1 MGNGISS
8 WLSSNYPILII
19 AVAIMGIIIYSLIRQ
34 YRAKKPLPAQK
45 GEQPRQ
51 ATQESPKSKPKQPAP
66 TPQPAPAKTG
76 FGVGIFNGAP
86 VAISKMSG
94 KVNGWVIEPMKYK
107 DYAQCND
114 EVGKLALLL
123 AAKLRD
129 YENLRSLMAAS
140 KEARDILVKANVE
153 ELDPIIQKL
162 QSAIERVEETETS
175 KGEKA

>member
-34 YRAKKPLPAQK
+34 YRAKRTMTTQK

-66 TPQPAPAKTG
+66 VPQPAPAKTG
-76 FGVGIFNGAP
+76 FGVGIFNGMP
-86 VAISKMSG
+86 VAISKESE
-94 KVNGWVIEPMKYK
+94 KANGWSIQPMKYK

-114 EVGKLALLL
+114 EVGKLAVLL
-123 AAKLRD
+123 ATKLRD
-129 YENLRSLMAAS
+129 YENLRSLMTAS
-140 KEARDILVKANVE
+140 KEAHSILVKANVE
-153 ELDPIIQKL
+153 ELAPIINKL
-162 QSAIERVEETETS
+162 QAAIERVEESEPT
-175 KGEKA
+175 KGEKV

>member
-19 AVAIMGIIIYSLIRQ
+19 AVAIMGIIIYSIIRQ
-34 YRAKKPLPAQK
+34 YRAKKATTVSR

-51 ATQESPKSKPKQPAP
+51 VQPASVKAKSAPAP
-66 TPQPAPAKTG
+66 TPQPAPTKTG
-76 FGVGIFNGAP
+76 FGVGIFNGMP
-86 VAISKMSG
+86 VAISKESG
-94 KVNGWVIEPMKYK
+94 KANGWSIQPMKYK

-114 EVGKLALLL
+114 EVGKLAVLL
-123 AAKLRD
+123 ASKLRD

-140 KEARDILVKANVE
+140 KEAHSILVKANVE

-162 QSAIERVEETETS
+162 QSAIERVEESETS